1 MNLEPVIQIKICQKD
16 KNKYCIL
23 THIYGLQKNGIDDS
37 VCRTGIEITDV
48 GNGLVDTMEEVKGG
62 TS

>member
-23 THIYGLQKNGIDDS
+23 THIYGLQKNGIDDP